1 MRYYQEY
8 KMNHSNTFS
17 LSFPE
22 AKTIIVSGDIHGDLN
37 QLVFKLCIQYK
48 LKDTLLIVAGDCG
61 FGFEKKEYYE
71 QMVRRNAKR
80 MNQANNWIVFVR
92 GNHDNPAYFDG
103 TTFNYKRFIAVPDYT
118 ILQACNHTIL
128 CVGGAISIDRI
139 YRINEWNKRKY
150 RVHSNESQ
158 ENDIPRNL
166 YWKNEAP
173 IYDADKMNTICASFL
188 IDTVVTHTA
197 PSHCELFSKS
207 NLNQWAEND
216 SSLLKDVQ
224 SERKTMDMILHHLKT
239 DNHPVNHW
247 YYGHFH
253 QSWHSAI
260 DGILYQMLDI
270 MEFSQVY

>member
-1 MRYYQEY
+1 
-8 KMNHSNTFS
+8 MNYSNAFS

-22 AKTIIVSGDIHGDLN
+22 AKTIIVSGDIHGDFN

-48 LKDTLLIVAGDCG
+48 LTDTLLIVAGDCG

-71 QMVRRNAKR
+71 QMIRRNAKR

-158 ENDIPRNL
+158 ENDISRNL
-166 YWKNEAP
+166 YWQNEVP
-173 IYDADKMNTICASFL
+173 IYDPNKMNAIRAGFL
-188 IDTVVTHTA
+188 IDTIVTHTA
-197 PSHCELFSKS
+197 PSYCELLSKS
-207 NLNQWAEND
+207 NLNQWAMND
-216 SSLLKDVQ
+216 PLLIEDIQ
-224 SERKTMDMILHHLKT
+224 FERRTMDMLLHHLKT
-239 DNHPVNHW
+239 DNHPISHW

-253 QSWHSAI
+253 QSWYSAI

-270 MEFSQVY
+270 MEFSQIY

>member
-1 MRYYQEY
+1 MNGTNGNIEY
-8 KMNHSNTFS
+8 
-17 LSFPE
+17 
-22 AKTIIVSGDIHGDLN
+22 
-37 QLVFKLCIQYK
+37 
-48 LKDTLLIVAGDCG
+48 
-61 FGFEKKEYYE
+61 
-71 QMVRRNAKR
+71 
-80 MNQANNWIVFVR
+80 
-92 GNHDNPAYFDG
+92 
-103 TTFNYKRFIAVPDYT
+103 
-118 ILQACNHTIL
+118 
-128 CVGGAISIDRI
+128 
-139 YRINEWNKRKY
+139 
-150 RVHSNESQ
+150 SNELQ
-158 ENDIPRNL
+158 ENDISRNL

-188 IDTVVTHTA
+188 IDTAVTHTA

>member
-1 MRYYQEY
+1 
-8 KMNHSNTFS
+8 MNHSNTFS

-22 AKTIIVSGDIHGDLN
+22 AKTIIVSGDIHGDFN
-37 QLVFKLCIQYK
+37 QLVFKLCIQYQ
-48 LKDTLLIVAGDCG
+48 LTDTLLIVAGDCG

-71 QMVRRNAKR
+71 QMVRRNTKR

-118 ILQACNHTIL
+118 ILQACNHSIL

-166 YWKNEAP
+166 YWQNEVP
-173 IYDADKMNTICASFL
+173 VYDADKINTISADFL

-197 PSHCELFSKS
+197 PSHCELFLKS

-216 SSLLKDVQ
+216 PLLLEDVQ
-224 SERKTMDMILHHLKT
+224 LEREVMDMLLNHLKT
-239 DNHPVNHW
+239 NNHSVSHW

>member
-1 MRYYQEY
+1 
-8 KMNHSNTFS
+8 MNYSNAFS

-22 AKTIIVSGDIHGDLN
+22 AKTIIVSGDIHGDFN

-48 LKDTLLIVAGDCG
+48 LTATLLIVAGDCG
-61 FGFEKKEYYE
+61 FGCEMKEYYE
-71 QMVRRNAKR
+71 LMLRRYAKR
-80 MNQANNWIVFVR
+80 MIQANSWIVFVR

-166 YWKNEAP
+166 YWQNEVP
-173 IYDADKMNTICASFL
+173 VYDPNKMNTIPASFL
-188 IDTVVTHTA
+188 IDTVVTHI
-197 PSHCELFSKS
+197 PHLHIVNYSP
-207 NLNQWAEND
+207 
-216 SSLLKDVQ
+216 
-224 SERKTMDMILHHLKT
+224 KTTLANGL
-239 DNHPVNHW
+239 
-247 YYGHFH
+247 
-253 QSWHSAI
+253 
-260 DGILYQMLDI
+260 
-270 MEFSQVY
+270 

>member
-1 MRYYQEY
+1 MRYYQEH
-8 KMNHSNTFS
+8 KMNHSNTFL

-22 AKTIIVSGDIHGDLN
+22 AKTIIVSGDIHGDFN
-37 QLVFKLCIQYK
+37 QLVFKLCIQYQ
-48 LKDTLLIVAGDCG
+48 LTDTLLIVAGDCG

-71 QMVRRNAKR
+71 QMVRRNTKR

-103 TTFNYKRFIAVPDYT
+103 VMFNFKRFIAVPNYT

-150 RVHSNESQ
+150 RLHLNDSQ
-158 ENDIPRNL
+158 ENNISRNL

-173 IYDADKMNTICASFL
+173 IYDSDKMNAIRTSFL

-216 SSLLKDVQ
+216 LSLIEDIQ
-224 SERKTMDMILHHLKT
+224 FERKTMDMLLHHLKT
-239 DNHPVNHW
+239 DNHPINHW

-270 MEFSQVY
+270 MEFSQIY